1 MKKKVACLVNK
12 VSSGNIPLENFAAV
26 NGEKIEKHLVVYYQ
40 TQEEVET
47 FISETYPNSNFT
59 IHSCL
64 SESDSKIGKISR
76 FKGLRK
82 ILQSIDPDVVHVH
95 HTGIAVA
102 ASFLRIFRQF
112 NLLITAHNSFDH
124 FTPAQKA
131 GYTFSFLMAD
141 QIICNSNNTCKSLPR
156 VIANSKKNIIYNGVN
171 FDQIDNLLNSKQDNN
186 YIFIIG
192 TACRIIPQKDLD
204 TLIKGFASFVSTID
218 NKDVQLRLIGEGP
231 EKSRLEKMVETLG
244 ISDWVTFTG
253 GVSRQEVY
261 AEMQSFDV
269 FVVSSRW
276 EGFCNAMVEAAASGN
291 PIVASN
297 IEPLPEVIGKDN
309 ALFFPVGDEKALGE
323 HLTRLFHNSELRQN
337 LANKGKAYVRSKY
350 SLKQSAENY
359 LESYLKLFNKFSV

>member
-1 MKKKVACLVNK
+1 
-12 VSSGNIPLENFAAV
+12 
-26 NGEKIEKHLVVYYQ
+26 
-40 TQEEVET
+40 
-47 FISETYPNSNFT
+47 
-59 IHSCL
+59 
-64 SESDSKIGKISR
+64 
-76 FKGLRK
+76 
-82 ILQSIDPDVVHVH
+82 
-95 HTGIAVA
+95 
-102 ASFLRIFRQF
+102 
-112 NLLITAHNSFDH
+112 
-124 FTPAQKA
+124 
-131 GYTFSFLMAD
+131 MAD
-141 QIICNSNNTCKSLPR
+141 QIICNSNNTGKSLPR
-156 VIANSKKNIIYNGVN
+156 IIANSKKNVIYNGVN
-171 FDQIDNLLNSKQDNN
+171 FDQIDNKINSNQYNN
-186 YIFIIG
+186 YKFIIG

-204 TLIKGFASFVSTID
+204 TLIKGFASFISTID
-218 NKDVQLRLIGEGP
+218 NKDVQLRLIGEGS
-231 EKSRLEKMVETLG
+231 ERSRLEKMVETLG
-244 ISDWVTFTG
+244 ISDWVMFTG

-359 LESYLKLFNKFSV
+359 LESYLKLINNFQVKP